1 MAENIG
7 MSLEMPMSYKGHR
20 ENVTVWVPFALFIR
34 AVKDYFM
41 VSWEVSIEGPD
52 NRIWN
57 AFSELDA
64 IGKLEDDDY
73 IVGYCT
79 DHIKEYPA
87 YDDAYDGFVDDCDE
101 EDGSSLHEDAG
112 KDGAGLKA
120 GDSVTIGNE
129 GDAWDGRKGSVE
141 SVDGDEV
148 VVMIDFGGGRQVRQ
162 EFSSGRLAKD

>member
-1 MAENIG
+1 MADETG
-7 MSLEMPMSYKGHR
+7 MSLEMPMSYKGHK
-20 ENVTVWVPFALFIR
+20 ENVTVWVPFTLFIR

-41 VSWEVSIEGPD
+41 TSWEVSVEGPD

-64 IGKLEDDDY
+64 IGRLENEDY
-73 IVGYCT
+73 IIGYCT
-79 DHIKEYPA
+79 DHIKEYSA
-87 YDDAYDGFVDDCDE
+87 YDDAYDEFVDDCNED
-101 EDGSSLHEDAG
+101 DGSSLHEDAG

-120 GDSVTIGNE
+120 GDSVTVSGG
-129 GDAWDGRKGSVE
+129 GDAWDGKKGVAE

-148 VVMIDFGGGRQVRQ
+148 VVMVDFGGGRQVRQ